1 MRIARIDT
9 LRLAEFPNLLW
20 VEVATE
26 DGLVGLGET
35 FYGAAAVEAY
45 VHETAAPALL
55 GADATALEAH
65 AATLRTYVG
74 DGAAGAESRG
84 RSAIDI
90 ALWDL
95 WGKATGQPL
104 HRLLG
109 GRVRETAPVYNTC
122 AGYRYVRRLPDQRV
136 DNWGLP
142 EAAADGPYEDLDG
155 FLHHAETV
163 AESLLEQGVSAM
175 KIWPFDPYAETSGGT
190 WIGADELERGLEP
203 LRRVRAAVGTRMEIM
218 VELHGLWDV
227 PTAKRIMRALEPF
240 APRWVEDP
248 VRADDADALAAVAAA
263 STVPIA
269 AGETLAGLPA
279 FRRLAERCAVDV
291 LIFDPS
297 WCGGIGEARKIA
309 ALAEAYRLPVASH
322 DCTGPVGLGVGAQ
335 LSVALPNAVVQETVR
350 AFYTSWYGELAQT
363 LPPVGDGRIGPAPGP
378 GHGVAL
384 RPGLRERADAVL
396 RSSAVE
402 ASVG

>member
-1 MRIARIDT
+1 LTIAHVDT

-20 VEVATE
+20 VEVGTA

-55 GADATALEAH
+55 GGDPFAIEAH
-65 AATLRTYVG
+65 AAALRTYVG
-74 DGAAGAESRG
+74 AGSAGAESRG
-84 RSAIDI
+84 RSAVDI

-95 WGKATGQPL
+95 WGKATEQPL

-109 GRVRETAPVYNTC
+109 GRVRDTALIYNTC

-136 DNWGLP
+136 ENWGLP
-142 EAAADGPYEDLDG
+142 AGERAGPYEDLDG
-155 FLHHAETV
+155 FLHHAERV
-163 AESLLEQGVSAM
+163 AESLLDMGIGAM
-175 KIWPFDPYAETSGGT
+175 KIWPFDPYAEASRGT
-190 WIGADELERGLEP
+190 WIGTEDLERGLEP
-203 LRRVRAAVGTRMEIM
+203 LRRIRAAVGSRMDVM

-227 PTAKRIMRALEPF
+227 PTAKRIVRALEPL

-248 VRADDADALAAVAAA
+248 VRSDDADGLAAVAAA

-279 FRRLAERCAVDV
+279 FRRLAERRAADV
-291 LIFDPS
+291 VIFDPT

-309 ALAEAYRLPVASH
+309 AIAEAYGLPVAAH
-322 DCTGPVGLGVGAQ
+322 DCTGPVGLAVGTH
-335 LSVALPNAVVQETVR
+335 LSVALANAVAQETVR
-350 AFYTSWYGELAQT
+350 AFYFDWYMELAAT
-363 LPPVGDGRIGPAPGP
+363 LPPIERGRIAPAPGP

-384 RPGLRERADAVL
+384 RPELRTREDAVVRTSRL
-396 RSSAVE
+396 GEPVT
-402 ASVG
+402 

>member
-1 MRIARIDT
+1 VQIERIDT

-20 VEVATE
+20 VEVAT
-26 DGLVGLGET
+26 DGGLVGLGET

-55 GADATALEAH
+55 GADPLALEAH
-65 AATLRTYVG
+65 AARLRTYVG
-74 DGAAGAESRG
+74 EGAAGAESRG
-84 RSAIDI
+84 RSAVDI

-104 HRLLG
+104 HQLLG

-142 EAAADGPYEDLDG
+142 EDEPGPYEDLDG
-155 FLHHAETV
+155 FLHHAEAV
-163 AESLLEQGVSAM
+163 AESLLEMGVGAM
-175 KIWPFDPYAETSGGT
+175 KIWPFDPYAEASGGT
-190 WIGADELERGLEP
+190 SIGAEELDRALDP
-203 LRRVRAAVGTRMEIM
+203 LRRVRAAVGTRMDIM

-227 PTAKRIMRALEPF
+227 SAAKRIVRALEPF

-248 VRADDADALAAVAAA
+248 VRSDDADGLAAVAAA
-263 STVPIA
+263 SAVPIA
-269 AGETLAGLPA
+269 AGETLAGLRA
-279 FRRLAERCAVDV
+279 FRRLVERRAVDV
-291 LIFDPS
+291 VIFDPS

-309 ALAEAYRLPVASH
+309 ALAEAYQLPVASH

-350 AFYTSWYGELAQT
+350 AFYHDWYGELAEP
-363 LPPVGDGRIGPAPGP
+363 LPPLGEGRIAPAPGR
-378 GHGVAL
+378 GHGIAL
-384 RPGLRERADAVL
+384 RPELREREDAVV
-396 RSSAVE
+396 RTSTVE
-402 ASVG
+402 AQVG